1 MNGEVDALI
10 YTWLHDIQR
19 WLMNCLDNL
28 KDDLGSDDAAI
39 NARARTEAEQIMAWL
54 FPPPPPLSAQERL
67 RRAAAAAADPTLT
80 EEQKQLA
87 ACRATR
93 STGRKRGRPRNETS
107 QLAVRA
113 LTLFYAKGFQPG
125 QSHNHGGTWREI
137 ARQIKPCNH
146 EGRNEHRSCRACG
159 DAVRDA
165 AGRLEDF
172 LISIG
177 YRPAS

>member
-39 NARARTEAEQIMAWL
+39 NARARTEAEQIMASAV
-54 FPPPPPLSAQERL
+54 PPPPPLSAQERL

-93 STGRKRGRPRNETS
+93 STGRGGRPRNETS
-107 QLAVRA
+107 QLAVHA

-125 QSHNHGGTWREI
+125 QSHNHGGTWHESPGRSNPAI
-137 ARQIKPCNH
+137 AKDKRAEKLPRLW
-146 EGRNEHRSCRACG
+146 GRHKGCG
-159 DAVRDA
+159 W
-165 AGRLEDF
+165 
-172 LISIG
+172 
-177 YRPAS
+177 PP